1 MFFSSSTVV
10 NQDNSTTC
18 FLSYYQYINL
28 LLSLICKAND
38 LYAIFNDHSRLQLFT
53 AFHRQ
58 WLQQLHH
65 NHEGYICIDLLNHL
79 QIIRSPK
86 ILLLFMF
93 FYVSWTLLSKI
104 TFVIQMYLSA
114 LSNLF
119 SSSRTSTF
127 TSSRVCIIYQAV
139 TIVDNPTALI
149 DDQYNVFIYNT
160 FLSILVKLSALLS
173 SDFQYLSDTSRED
186 NTRFLIHL
194 KDTII
199 HTIIELY
206 QVLPFL
212 FLIIE

>member
-1 MFFSSSTVV
+1 
-10 NQDNSTTC
+10 
-18 FLSYYQYINL
+18 
-28 LLSLICKAND
+28 
-38 LYAIFNDHSRLQLFT
+38 
-53 AFHRQ
+53 
-58 WLQQLHH
+58 
-65 NHEGYICIDLLNHL
+65 
-79 QIIRSPK
+79 
-86 ILLLFMF
+86 
-93 FYVSWTLLSKI
+93 
-104 TFVIQMYLSA
+104 MYLSA

-149 DDQYNVFIYNT
+149 DDQYNVFISNT

-173 SDFQYLSDTSRED
+173 SDFQYLSDTSRKD

-212 FLIIE
+212 FLIIEQHLFSSSSVQFSRYLDFIHHYTYINDQCINTSTVLFEYFIELTKSLSHSTVIIHNWIPNQYVTHWIYEKNNIDLNNSISCSRSLTMETSSFQFSLDNCWIGPLR